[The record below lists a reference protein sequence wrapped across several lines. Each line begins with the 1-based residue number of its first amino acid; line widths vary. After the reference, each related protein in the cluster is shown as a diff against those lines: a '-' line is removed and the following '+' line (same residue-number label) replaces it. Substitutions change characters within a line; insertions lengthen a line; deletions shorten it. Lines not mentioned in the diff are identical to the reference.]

1 MANLFRLGKG
11 ASRKIS
17 KAIESLYDNAK
28 IRFLGPNA
36 VGKRIFISFDR
47 NFSLPGIFEAGS
59 MEENVKPDMDV
70 LASLIRVATD
80 YLDASQQRTIAKTI
94 HEINGALAEAK
105 HSGGMTRDDFRGLVN
120 TRLSEVWADAAN
132 AVHTIIDTEVN
143 HAKNVSVL
151 DGIVGANLNSGVDD
165 PVVFFVVVRD
175 GDLCDECKRLHLLS
189 DGKTPRL
196 WRLSELSHG
205 YHKRGEGS
213 PSIGGLHPHCRCTLV
228 TLMPGYGFNDA
239 GFVTFKKVGHKEYD
253 AQHNVD

>member
-1 MANLFRLGKG
+1 MANLNRLGKG
-11 ASRKIS
+11 ASRKIQ
-17 KAIESLYDNAK
+17 KAIEALYDNAK
-28 IRFLGPNA
+28 VRFLGPNA

-59 MEENVKPDMDV
+59 MEENIKPDMEV

-80 YLDASQQRTIAKTI
+80 YLEASRQRTTAKVI

-105 HSGGMTRDDFRGLVN
+105 HSGGMSREDFRGLVN

-151 DGIVGANLNSGVDD
+151 DGIVGANLNAGVDD

-175 GDLCDECKRLHLLS
+175 EDLCNECKRLHLLP
-189 DGKTPRL
+189 DGKTPRV

-205 YHKRGEGS
+205 YHKRGEDS

-228 TLMPGYGFNDA
+228 TLMPGYGFNA
-239 GFVTFKKVGHKEYD
+239 GGFVQYKKVGYSEYD
-253 AQHNVD
+253 HQHNVD